1 MNLPIYLYV
10 KIQTPLWPY
19 PTSKDLDLNK
29 VELTLPEIFRLNGFW
44 EDNLS
49 IFISLYSFS
58 WTRSSYCDQTLPP
71 RDHDLNKLKSSSPP
85 EDALTQVSNF
95 LTKWFLRRRF
105 LKNANNI
112 LIPKYFPLKE
122 GLVFPFNK
130 LELSIRKCNKKV
142 YTVQTDWQTQGRKKS
157 SWHVKMQ
164 TISCYFYVHY
174 SNCLKNIKL

>member
-44 EDNLS
+44 EDNLL
-49 IFISLYSFS
+49 IFISFYSFL

-95 LTKWFLRRRF
+95 LTKWFLSRRF

-130 LELSIRKCNKKV
+130 LELSIWKCNKKV
-142 YTVQTDWQTQGRKKS
+142 YTIQTDWQTQGHKL
-157 SWHVKMQ
+157 M
-164 TISCYFYVHY
+164 TG
-174 SNCLKNIKL
+174 KNANDFLLFLRTLQ

>member
-10 KIQTPLWPY
+10 KIQPPLWPCG
-19 PTSKDLDLNK
+19 SKDLDLNK

-44 EDNLS
+44 EDNLL
-49 IFISLYSFS
+49 IFISLNSFL

-71 RDHDLNKLKSSSPP
+71 RDHDLNKLKSSPP
-85 EDALTQVSNF
+85 EDALTQVSNV
-95 LTKWFLRRRF
+95 LTKWFLSRRF

-130 LELSIRKCNKKV
+130 LELSIRKCNKKFIQ
-142 YTVQTDWQTQGRKKS
+142 YRRTDRHKDTRKA
-157 SWHVKMQ
+157 HDR
-164 TISCYFYVHY
+164 
-174 SNCLKNIKL
+174 